1 MQSDPEEIS
10 EILEEMALASKAL
23 TSIVTDICWH
33 MRGSITWEQAWN
45 LTEDQRR
52 VMLNLIK
59 KNIETTQKTG
69 MPLL

>member
-1 MQSDPEEIS
+1 MGSTPEEIS

-33 MRGSITWEQAWN
+33 MRGSVTWEQCWQ
-45 LTEDQRR
+45 LTEEQRR
-52 VMLNLIK
+52 VMLKLIR

>member
-1 MQSDPEEIS
+1 MKSTPEEIS

-23 TSIVTDICWH
+23 TSIITDICWH
-33 MRGSITWEQAWN
+33 MRGSVSWEQAWN
-45 LTEDQRR
+45 LTERQRR

-59 KNIETTQKTG
+59 KNIETTQKMR

>member
-1 MQSDPEEIS
+1 LQSTPEEIS

-33 MRGSITWEQAWN
+33 MRGSVSWEQGWQ
-45 LTEDQRR
+45 LTESQRR

-59 KNIETTQKTG
+59 RNIETTQKLG
-69 MPLL
+69 IPLL

>member
-1 MQSDPEEIS
+1 MQSTPEEIS

-33 MRGSITWEQAWN
+33 MRGSVTWEQAWN
-45 LTEDQRR
+45 LTESQRR

-69 MPLL
+69 IAIL

>member
-1 MQSDPEEIS
+1 MQSTPEEIL
-10 EILEEMALASKAL
+10 EILEEMSLASKAL

-33 MRGSITWEQAWN
+33 MRGSVTWEQAWH
-45 LTEDQRR
+45 LTDNQRR

-59 KNIETTQKTG
+59 KNIEITQKTG